1 MHYTLETLED
11 YLHGALGPERDAA
24 IHAHLEACADCR
36 GVYDQSAAVR
46 DWLRAAARAD
56 ERDFPETIRTRVLA
70 KIRYP
75 EPTWF
80 ERLRAALRPAIA
92 VPVAAM
98 IAVAVFV
105 GLPAVHP
112 GGSAPAVAATY
123 LLEEHAA
130 VASDN
135 PLADRSLLVPASV
148 VDDQR
153 PALIDAA
160 DTAGATDR

>member
-1 MHYTLETLED
+1 
-11 YLHGALGPERDAA
+11 
-24 IHAHLEACADCR
+24 
-36 GVYDQSAAVR
+36 
-46 DWLRAAARAD
+46 
-56 ERDFPETIRTRVLA
+56 VLA

-75 EPTWF
+75 EPTLLD
-80 ERLRAALRPAIA
+80 RLRAALRPAIA

-112 GGSAPAVAATY
+112 GANAPAVAATY

-135 PLADRSLLVPASV
+135 PLADRGLSVPAAV
-148 VDDQR
+148 TDDQH
-153 PALIDAA
+153 PALIEAA